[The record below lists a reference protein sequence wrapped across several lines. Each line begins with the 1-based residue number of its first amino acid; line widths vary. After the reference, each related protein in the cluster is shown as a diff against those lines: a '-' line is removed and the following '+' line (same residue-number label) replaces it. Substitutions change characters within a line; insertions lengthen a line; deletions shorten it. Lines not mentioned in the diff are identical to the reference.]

1 LNRLVLSAILAIGL
15 SARATPAE
23 QGQLDASQTLF
34 TVMAAI
40 NAAGYD
46 AAVSSPGNNPLRA
59 AIRAELAKRNIPSLA
74 ALKLFFEQHHR
85 TNDTAELSQ
94 YISFA
99 LTAGGPPDF
108 AVKMRDVDIPPDVTG
123 LLALSPL
130 LAAFYKE
137 AGIQE
142 LWTGAQPA
150 IDRMIAP
157 YHAPVSDAVL
167 QINAYL
173 RQQTTGVRG
182 HIGRVKING
191 EGEIVSDRGER
202 DGCG

>member
-1 LNRLVLSAILAIGL
+1 MISSSPRALSRASTLNWVFRRRISLHRLALPAILAIAL

-46 AAVSSPGNNPLRA
+46 AGLASPNNNPLRA
-59 AIRAELAKRNIPSLA
+59 AIRASLAKRNIPSVA
-74 ALKLFFEQHHR
+74 ALKVFFEQHHR

-108 AVKMRDVDIPPDVTG
+108 AVKTREVDIPPDVTPRSEG
-123 LLALSPL
+123 HTS
-130 LAAFYKE
+130 
-137 AGIQE
+137 E
-142 LWTGAQPA
+142 LQPPCNLVC
-150 IDRMIAP
+150 RLP
-157 YHAPVSDAVL
+157 
-167 QINAYL
+167 
-173 RQQTTGVRG
+173 
-182 HIGRVKING
+182 
-191 EGEIVSDRGER
+191 
-202 DGCG
+202 